1 MDVAATHALV
11 LDVLNRASSQ
21 DPLVLKPAELKLRE
35 WEIVPGFYNI
45 LCVSIYFWFTVYD
58 PRSYQ
63 ASTVAIFWKLSG
75 HLDFG

>member
-35 WEIVPGFYNI
+35 WEIAPGFYNI
-45 LCVSIYFWFTVYD
+45 LCVSITFGLQYMI
-58 PRSYQ
+58 Q
-63 ASTVAIFWKLSG
+63 ASPVAIFGKLSD